1 MLELGLQLEN
11 YYTIECHDADGNLMW
26 IDGFANLI
34 TRVGA
39 GDSLTQHLKG
49 SAYTAAWFV
58 GLTGATPVFATADTM
73 ATHAGWTD
81 STAYSNATRP
91 AWTGG
96 TVDTST
102 DTCTVDNSAAKAVFN
117 INATATIGGAFLVNN
132 STKGGTTGV
141 IYGGG
146 AFAGGNRSVLSG
158 DTLSVSVSATALA
171 A

>member
-1 MLELGLQLEN
+1 MDLSKQLQTF
-11 YYTIECHDADGNLMW
+11 YHVECHDADGNLKW
-26 IDGFANLI
+26 SDDFHNLI
-34 TRVGA
+34 TRAGA

-58 GLTGATPVFATADTM
+58 GLTGATPVFATTDTM

-96 TVDTST
+96 AVDTST
-102 DTCTVDNSAAKAVFN
+102 DTCSVDNSASKAVFT

-141 IYGGG
+141 LYGGG
-146 AFAGGNRSVLSG
+146 AFAGGNRSVVSG
-158 DTLSVSVSATALA
+158 DSLSVSISATATA